1 MLLRILDLDIRT
13 GKNMRN
19 LINILNFR
27 NSAATI
33 AFAAAM
39 MTSSTAWS
47 QDTAPEET
55 DDVDSAEIVVTASGR
70 SQTAASVPYNV
81 SAIGEQ
87 ELREE
92 NITDIKRLIALSP
105 SINAPLNG
113 ARFADSVTVR
123 GLNVSPVNANNIE
136 QFTRSTLAYYLDDTP
151 LPNIAYRI
159 KDIARVETLLGPQGT
174 LYGGGNLGGTVRYI
188 TNKPNFD
195 KLTARVSSSIFVAQG
210 GSLSH
215 DTDGVINVPISDNF
229 AIRATISRL
238 DDNGYTDRVSNPSWR
253 TGAFAWSTKPD
264 ASKNLYKNDD
274 YNKVTSGRLSASL
287 KLSEGFK
294 VTLAHAQQSQ
304 LAHGTTATSLLPLG
318 IANANSAADVTAY
331 IRDPGAALPCASTAA
346 GCKFTETFA
355 TPFLSKRDV
364 VVSRYPE
371 FARRK
376 FRLSSADIDL
386 DLGFADLHSSSS
398 IFKDSRVGEADYAGQ
413 GWLFYFGFGD
423 AGGAFDSQRSAYIT
437 FDNTYKGFNHE
448 TRLTSSGDGPLSWIT
463 GIYYTD
469 TERSLKFS
477 EYLPGLDAYNGVN
490 RARAGGNLDEG
501 YREDLGSKYKEFAVY
516 GELTY
521 AVTPRWKVTAGGR
534 IFRYKDTANSNIRD
548 YSFDLVNNNVISK
561 TKDGGKTYFK
571 FNTSYNITD
580 SALIY
585 ATVSEGFRRGG
596 TNGFRNVGTR
606 IVSPEA
612 QNYQP
617 DSTINFEGG
626 LKGSFFDKKLYV
638 QANVYQINWRDVQTY
653 FSQDISGFPV
663 NGSTNGP
670 DARSR
675 GFEGALRFAVTDGL
689 QVNFNTSYNEA
700 KWDGTKTVCLYTNN
714 TGCRTWTK
722 GGRLGGSPKWKHSG
736 SIKYTTGIGG
746 DNEAWGSLSGRYV
759 GAVQVD
765 REDVPGSNLRE
776 YKSYSLFDFRAGFN
790 LGVFDASMFVENIAN
805 KRVQVSQQNDRVLGS
820 RIFYTEPRTY
830 GLNLSYAF

>member
-1 MLLRILDLDIRT
+1 
-13 GKNMRN
+13 MRE
-19 LINILNFR
+19 LMSVRNFKG
-27 NSAATI
+27 SAATLAI
-33 AFAAAM
+33 TVAL
-39 MTSSTAWS
+39 MTSSAALS
-47 QDTAPEET
+47 QDAAPSEA

-70 SQTAASVPYNV
+70 SQSAASVPYNV
-81 SAIGEQ
+81 SAIGEE

-105 SINAPLNG
+105 SINAPSNG

-159 KDIARVETLLGPQGT
+159 KDIQRVETLLGPQGT
-174 LYGGGNLGGTVRYI
+174 IYGGGNLGGTVRYI
-188 TNKPNFD
+188 TNKPDFD
-195 KLTARVSSSIFVAQG
+195 KLTARVSTSIFVAQG

-215 DTDGVINVPISDNF
+215 DTDGVINVPVSDNF

-238 DDNGYTDRVSNPSWR
+238 DDNGYTDRISNPSWR

-264 ASKNLYKNDD
+264 ATKNLYKNDD
-274 YNKVTSGRLSASL
+274 YNRVTSGRLSAAL
-287 KLSEGFK
+287 KLSDGFK

-318 IANANSAADVTAY
+318 IANANSAADVAAY
-331 IRDPGAALPCASTAA
+331 IRDPGADLPCASTAA
-346 GCKFTETFA
+346 GCKFTEVFE
-355 TPFLSKRDV
+355 TPFLNKRDV
-364 VVSRYPE
+364 VASRYPE

-423 AGGAFDSQRSAYIT
+423 AGGAFDSGRSAFIT

-448 TRLTSSGDGPLSWIT
+448 TRLTSSGDGPFSWLT

-477 EYLPGLDAYNGVN
+477 EFLPGLDAYNGVN
-490 RARAGGNLDEG
+490 RAVSGGNLDEG

-516 GELTY
+516 GEATY
-521 AVTPRWKVTAGGR
+521 AITPRWNVTAGGR

-548 YSFDLVNNNVISK
+548 YSFNLVNNNVVSK

-606 IVSPEA
+606 IVSAAA

-617 DSTINFEGG
+617 DSTINYEAG
-626 LKGSFFDKKLYV
+626 LKGSFFDKKLYL
-638 QANVYQINWRDVQTY
+638 QANVYQINWKDVQTY
-653 FSQDISGFPV
+653 FSQEISGFPV
-663 NGSTNGP
+663 NGATNGP
-670 DARSR
+670 DAKSR
-675 GFEGALRFAVTDGL
+675 GFEGALRFDVTEGL
-689 QVNFNTSYNEA
+689 KVNFNTSYNEA

-736 SIKYTTGIGG
+736 SIRYTTDIGEE
-746 DNEAWGSLSGRYV
+746 NQAWGSLSGRYV
-759 GAVQVD
+759 GSVQVD
-765 REDVPGSNLRE
+765 REDVPGSNLRA
-776 YKSYSLFDFRAGFN
+776 YKSYSLFDFRAGLN
-790 LGVFDASMFVENIAN
+790 LGKIDASLFVENIAN

-820 RIFYTEPRTY
+820 RIFYTDPRTY